1 MCSQFNSSS
10 LMFLSNSSTDCN
22 FLSRPIL
29 DFQNGCQNSH
39 LEDTKVT
46 QNQEDQRQEH
56 TQQEVDKK
64 EEVEEFEDVKD
75 SCLKVKEDEVKI
87 PTSPKCNTKQMIC
100 PPAPK
105 KPKSIQITKRKQRVF
120 LDVYDEVKSMF
131 PPALLADLGNKI
143 KKVRR
148 ESSIL

>member
-1 MCSQFNSSS
+1 
-10 LMFLSNSSTDCN
+10 MFLSNSSTDCS

-39 LEDTKVT
+39 SVDEKVT
-46 QNQEDQRQEH
+46 QNQEDQRQQD
-56 TQQEVDKK
+56 TRQEDDKK
-64 EEVEEFEDVKD
+64 EEEEEDVKD
-75 SCLKVKEDEVKI
+75 SCLKVKEDEVLKI

>member
-1 MCSQFNSSS
+1 
-10 LMFLSNSSTDCN
+10 MFLSNSSTDCS

-87 PTSPKCNTKQMIC
+87 PTSPKCNTKHMIC

>member
-1 MCSQFNSSS
+1 MCSQFNSST
-10 LMFLSNSSTDCN
+10 LMFLSNSSTDCS

-39 LEDTKVT
+39 SVDEKVT
-46 QNQEDQRQEH
+46 QNQEDQRQQD
-56 TQQEVDKK
+56 TRQEDDKK
-64 EEVEEFEDVKD
+64 EEEDVKD
-75 SCLKVKEDEVKI
+75 SCLKVKEDEVLKI

>member
-39 LEDTKVT
+39 SVDEKVT
-46 QNQEDQRQEH
+46 QNQEDQRQQD
-56 TQQEVDKK
+56 TRQEDDKK
-64 EEVEEFEDVKD
+64 EEEEEDVKD

>member
-1 MCSQFNSSS
+1 
-10 LMFLSNSSTDCN
+10 MFLSNSSTDCN

-75 SCLKVKEDEVKI
+75 SCLKVKEDEVLKI

>member
-1 MCSQFNSSS
+1 MCSQFNSST
-10 LMFLSNSSTDCN
+10 LMFLSNSSTDCS

-39 LEDTKVT
+39 SVDEKVT
-46 QNQEDQRQEH
+46 QNQEDQRQQD
-56 TQQEVDKK
+56 TRQEDDKK
-64 EEVEEFEDVKD
+64 EEEEEDVKD

-87 PTSPKCNTKQMIC
+87 PTSPKCNTKHMIC